1 MRGVIANYLVT
12 DRLAS
17 EIKPVLSLASVLGT
31 AILLETVEVAS
42 RLADTAEAA
51 FAFVARL
58 TGQKGFHYFDSSEGL
73 PKIIDC
79 GC

>member
-1 MRGVIANYLVT
+1 MVT

-31 AILLETVEVAS
+31 VIMLETVEVAS

-58 TGQKGFHYFDSSEGL
+58 TGIAVCTPVAAVNLVLAGL
-73 PKIIDC
+73 R
-79 GC
+79 